1 MIVYDTWRGF
11 DWVKK
16 SRKKLVVT
24 IGESWT
30 WGDSLGKTQHRVY
43 DDKECRLAHVYGGQL
58 ADMYNADFLNIAKP
72 GESNLWIAKH
82 FNFFVDNHDELPY
95 DDIIVVLTMTELGRE
110 FNGDL
115 DCDRDYVTDL
125 KDTLTLTD
133 FFTKLSSY
141 VADEILAANTNKI
154 KLLIGTNFVE
164 SNYPDRL
171 QVLEKSWVDIIA
183 EELQISVD
191 KPCYVVGSW
200 VFERFHQMLEFTPKY
215 NREVFLQDM
224 SQHMDVAKIRTN
236 FLLDSKFNY
245 KKASKHPTPE
255 GHTFWAK
262 YLYNS
267 LNIN

>member
-58 ADMYNADFLNIAKP
+58 ADM
-72 GESNLWIAKH
+72 
-82 FNFFVDNHDELPY
+82 
-95 DDIIVVLTMTELGRE
+95 
-110 FNGDL
+110 
-115 DCDRDYVTDL
+115 
-125 KDTLTLTD
+125 
-133 FFTKLSSY
+133 
-141 VADEILAANTNKI
+141 
-154 KLLIGTNFVE
+154 
-164 SNYPDRL
+164 
-171 QVLEKSWVDIIA
+171 
-183 EELQISVD
+183 
-191 KPCYVVGSW
+191 
-200 VFERFHQMLEFTPKY
+200 
-215 NREVFLQDM
+215 